1 MNPAKDAKPA
11 EPKGGWRDI
20 THVSNKR
27 SITVF
32 AIGAV
37 IGLILAGVALFT
49 AKGTSTLVVPPEDVA
64 LVNQQPIARSDF
76 YLQIKALYN
85 TDYAQ
90 TTPEQRK
97 QVLNQMIR
105 EELFV
110 QRGKELDVAS
120 VDPDVRNA
128 MVSAVEQGIAAD
140 VIASRPSDEK
150 LTAYYK
156 AHQDAYSSE
165 GRMTVR
171 DLVFPTPDAG
181 ASAAK
186 ALRSGEAVGSVVAQ
200 YHGKDSGRVNG
211 EEFYFAAKI
220 HLGDAMFAAARSL
233 LAGQASA
240 PLTAPDGPHVLFMV
254 SNFPPVPNSFAEA
267 RSSVLADYQ
276 KAAIARLQNGD
287 ENFFRKRANV
297 LVAEDMR

>member
-1 MNPAKDAKPA
+1 MNAAKDAKPA
-11 EPKGGWRDI
+11 QPKRGWRDF

-27 SITVF
+27 SIALF
-32 AIGAV
+32 AIGAA

-76 YLQIKALYN
+76 YLQIKALFN
-85 TDYAQ
+85 VDYAQ
-90 TTPEQRK
+90 TTREQRK
-97 QVLNQMIR
+97 QVLDQMIR

-150 LTAYYK
+150 LMAYYK
-156 AHQDAYSSE
+156 AHQDTYSSE

-171 DLVFPTPDAG
+171 DLVFPTPDAA
-181 ASAAK
+181 ASAAQ
-186 ALRSGEAVGSVVAQ
+186 ALRSGVDVGAVVTQ

-220 HLGDAMFAAARSL
+220 HLGDAMFAAAKPL
-233 LAGQASA
+233 KAGEVSA
-240 PLTAPDGPHVLFMV
+240 PMTAPDGAHVLYMA
-254 SNFPPVPNSFAEA
+254 SNFPPVPNSFADA

-276 KAAIARLQNGD
+276 KAAIARLQGGD

-297 LVAEDMR
+297 LIAEDMR